1 MNTSDSR
8 IFVYCRLPRG
18 VYPSRIFWNDPT
30 TLAIACAQTIK
41 IMTIT
46 TEAHQEHQ
54 SSAPKKYMNT
64 GLKYRY
70 HALDSYFYFFLAI
83 LFNIEFYACGLTS
96 VNRDLVILGIENF
109 SISVKSIL

>member
-1 MNTSDSR
+1 MIR
-8 IFVYCRLPRG
+8 GVFVYCRLPRG

-70 HALDSYFYFFLAI
+70 HALDSYFYFFSYLIQYRI
-83 LFNIEFYACGLTS
+83 LCMWFNICQS
-96 VNRDLVILGIENF
+96 
-109 SISVKSIL
+109 